1 MFDKKGLI
9 TQTLETAEPLRN
21 LNVYG
26 LILVV
31 ILLLIITPFA
41 IHIWKEIRKIGK
53 GEHHNGHVRKI
64 VHEENKGIHR
74 RIDKTDEN
82 IHKLMEAQSKT
93 QSDISYIKGRLEN
106 VVQKN

>member
-26 LILVV
+26 LVLVV
-31 ILLLIITPFA
+31 ILLLIIAPFA
-41 IHIWKEIRKIGK
+41 VYIWKEVRKIGK
-53 GEHHNGHVRKI
+53 GDHHNGHVRKI
-64 VHEENKGIHR
+64 VHEENKTLHH
-74 RIDKTDEN
+74 RIDRTNEN

-93 QSDISYIKGRLEN
+93 QSDVSYIKGRLEN
-106 VVQKN
+106 VSQKA